1 MKTILITGAT
11 GFLGTHLLAAL
22 RGEEPEARLRVMA
35 RGAGAIAQMDGVE
48 VVRGDITKP
57 AEVIAAAAGVDE
69 IYHAAGFV
77 ERQSLRPW
85 RLYDAHVEGTRNV
98 CEAMLAHG
106 VKKAVF
112 VSSSGTCAVG
122 ADPVERDETAPFSQQ
137 IVWNWPYYLSKI
149 YAEKLADWYV
159 THRGLDIVH
168 VNPTLLLGP
177 GDDRRSSTGD
187 VELFLKGGI
196 MVLPSGGL
204 NIVDVRDAAMGLIL
218 AMRKGRK
225 GERYLLGGAN
235 MTFHEWIQRT
245 AKIAGVSAPKL
256 MLPLPLQ
263 LLGARIMRRVLPL
276 AGKRWELDDASIE
289 MSAVYWYCSS
299 KKARQELGFTTRDP
313 QETLTETVAYL
324 RSSS

>member
-1 MKTILITGAT
+1 VKTILITGAT
-11 GFLGTHLLAAL
+11 GFLGTHLVAQL
-22 RGEEPEARLRVMA
+22 RSEEPDARLRIMA
-35 RGAGAIAQMDGVE
+35 RAQGPAAPVEGVE
-48 VVRGDITKP
+48 VVRGDITKRD
-57 AEVIAAAAGVDE
+57 EVIAAAAGVDE
-69 IYHAAGFV
+69 VYHAAGFV
-77 ERQSLRPW
+77 ERQPLRPW

-122 ADPVERDETAPFSQQ
+122 SDPVERDETAPFAQQ

-159 THRGLDIVH
+159 RHRSLEIVH

-177 GDDRRSSTGD
+177 GDERRSSTGD
-187 VELFLKGGI
+187 IELFLKGGI

-245 AKIAGVSAPKL
+245 SKIAGVTAPKL

-263 LLGARIMRRVLPL
+263 LWGARIMRRLLPL

-299 KKARQELGFTTRDP
+299 KKAREELGFTTRDP
-313 QETLTETVAYL
+313 KETLTDTVAYI
-324 RSSS
+324 RGSS

>member
-22 RGEEPEARLRVMA
+22 RSEEPEARLRVMA

-48 VVRGDITKP
+48 VARGDITKP

-122 ADPVERDETAPFSQQ
+122 ADPVERA
-137 IVWNWPYYLSKI
+137 V
-149 YAEKLADWYV
+149 AV
-159 THRGLDIVH
+159 RGVHDI
-168 VNPTLLLGP
+168 
-177 GDDRRSSTGD
+177 
-187 VELFLKGGI
+187 
-196 MVLPSGGL
+196 
-204 NIVDVRDAAMGLIL
+204 
-218 AMRKGRK
+218 
-225 GERYLLGGAN
+225 
-235 MTFHEWIQRT
+235 
-245 AKIAGVSAPKL
+245 
-256 MLPLPLQ
+256 
-263 LLGARIMRRVLPL
+263 RVLTRPACGDGSQAGL
-276 AGKRWELDDASIE
+276 ASR
-289 MSAVYWYCSS
+289 MHV
-299 KKARQELGFTTRDP
+299 
-313 QETLTETVAYL
+313 
-324 RSSS
+324 